1 MSMARVG
8 GGRTVFVILA
18 SNNILFSQFVTIPP
32 HFHKRTVAHSCTLL
46 GACSPTAP
54 LLLSRH
60 GARELTSLFILA
72 RGEGFVPDDELLRD
86 GADEGV
92 VLAQQRADA
101 GMEPL
106 NER

>member
-1 MSMARVG
+1 MWGGEDRVHNT
-8 GGRTVFVILA
+8 RFKQYP
-18 SNNILFSQFVTIPP
+18 LFTIVTIPP

-101 GMEPL
+101 GMKPL